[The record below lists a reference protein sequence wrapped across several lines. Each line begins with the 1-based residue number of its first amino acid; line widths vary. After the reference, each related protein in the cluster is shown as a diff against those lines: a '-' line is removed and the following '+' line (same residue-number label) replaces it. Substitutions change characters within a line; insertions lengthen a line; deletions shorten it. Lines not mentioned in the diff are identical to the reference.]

1 MNKDGVSYILE
12 KLAEEFPTKSD
23 LSECYQE
30 VADYLRGLDLPQKDV
45 ERVLRL
51 LRKKCVVF
59 ISVSDA
65 LRKWSLING

>member
-1 MNKDGVSYILE
+1 
-12 KLAEEFPTKSD
+12 
-23 LSECYQE
+23 